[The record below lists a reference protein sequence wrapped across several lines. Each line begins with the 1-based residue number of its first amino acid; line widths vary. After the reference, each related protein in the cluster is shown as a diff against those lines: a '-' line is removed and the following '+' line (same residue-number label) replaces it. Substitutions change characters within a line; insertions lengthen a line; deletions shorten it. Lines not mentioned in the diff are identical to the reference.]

1 MTRPAIGASREDG
14 PVQPERSAGSRAR
27 GATVL
32 LSTQWLRYVLQIAN
46 IVLLARLIGPA
57 DFGVVSLG
65 LAIVGIASVLGDFGL
80 SLAALREKTLTQQQK
95 SNLLW
100 INTAIGAGLAALVAA
115 AAVPIA
121 QAFGDDRL
129 IAVVLIAAPAY
140 LFRAAA
146 VQFQVELNREE
157 RFRRLAASELG
168 GDAVGVVSAVIL
180 ALLGWGYVALALQ
193 GAIAAAVSLAWACR
207 AAGWRPSRPRRAPMR
222 RLLTFGVSTLGAHA
236 AHYVTTN
243 VDTIAMGAWYSSAT
257 VGLYSRAYQLV
268 MLPLQQVAAPLTRV
282 VLPRLAEVADDLV
295 ALNDALVR
303 AQRLVSHALLA
314 VTGLLVVCGAPLIEV
329 VLGAAWVPAM
339 QYLPVLAAGTVFQ
352 TIAYAYY
359 WGFAA
364 LGRSGTLFLSEI
376 VGRIP
381 MVALILLWAPLSP
394 VGVAWGVVAGQVLI
408 WASGT
413 FVFAPRAGLRVPELI
428 QTAIVPLMV
437 SGVATAGAWGLDVAV
452 LTELPPI
459 VRLFAACAAWFALAA
474 GVLAVCGRRDVGLM
488 RAVVRSM
495 TARRGGAAEAPT

>member
-1 MTRPAIGASREDG
+1 M
-14 PVQPERSAGSRAR
+14 QPERSAGSRAR

-46 IVLLARLIGPA
+46 IVVLARLIGPT

-65 LAIVGIASVLGDFGL
+65 LALVGIASVLGDFGL

-100 INTAIGAGLAALVAA
+100 INTAVGAALALVVAA
-115 AAVPIA
+115 AAVPLSL
-121 QAFGDDRL
+121 AFDDDRL
-129 IAVVLIAAPAY
+129 VAVILIAAPAY

-146 VQFQVELNREE
+146 VQFQVELNRGE

-168 GDAVGVVSAVIL
+168 GDAVGVASAVVL
-180 ALLGWGYVALALQ
+180 ALLGAGYVALALQ
-193 GAIAAAVSLAWACR
+193 GTIAAAISLIWACV
-207 AAGWRPSRPRRAPMR
+207 AARWRPSLPRRAEMR
-222 RLLTFGVSTLGAHA
+222 RLLTFGVSTLGTHA

-282 VLPRLAEVADDLV
+282 VLPRLAEVADDLE

-314 VTGLLVVCGAPLIEV
+314 VTGLLVVSGAPLIEV
-329 VLGAAWVPAM
+329 VLGEQWVPAM

-364 LGRSGTLFLSEI
+364 LGRSGALFLSEI
-376 VGRIP
+376 VGRVP
-381 MVALILLWAPLSP
+381 MVALILLWAPLAP

-413 FVFAPRAGLRVPELI
+413 FFFAPRAGLRVGELI
-428 QTAIVPLMV
+428 RTAIVPLVV
-437 SGVATAGAWGLDVAV
+437 SAVATAGAWGLDAAALSGLPPVVRLVAV
-452 LTELPPI
+452 
-459 VRLFAACAAWFALAA
+459 CAAWLTLA
-474 GVLAVCGRRDVGLM
+474 GGMLAVFGRRDVELM
-488 RAVVRSM
+488 RSVVRSM
-495 TARRGGAAEAPT
+495 VSRRNAPAGASG

>member
-1 MTRPAIGASREDG
+1 ME
-14 PVQPERSAGSRAR
+14 PERSTGARAR

-32 LSTQWLRYVLQIAN
+32 LSTQWVRYALQIAN
-46 IVLLARLIGPA
+46 IVVLARLIGPA

-65 LAIVGIASVLGDFGL
+65 LAIVGIASILGDFGL
-80 SLAALREKTLTQQQK
+80 SLAALREKTLTPQQK

-100 INTAIGAGLAALVAA
+100 INTGIGAVLAAIVAA
-115 AAVPIA
+115 SAVPLA
-121 QAFGDDRL
+121 YGFGDDRL
-129 IAVVLIAAPAY
+129 LVVVLIAAPAY

-168 GDAVGVVSAVIL
+168 GDAIGVVTAIVLAV
-180 ALLGWGYVALALQ
+180 LGAGYIALAVQ
-193 GAIAAAVSLAWACR
+193 GTVAAAVSLAWAVI
-207 AAGWRPSRPRRAPMR
+207 AAGWRPSLPRRAEMR

-268 MLPLQQVAAPLTRV
+268 MLPLQQIAAPLTRV
-282 VLPRLAEVADDLV
+282 VLPRLALVADDLD

-303 AQRLVSHALLA
+303 AQRLVSHALLG

-339 QYLPVLAAGTVFQ
+339 QFLPVLAAGTVFQ

-364 LGRSGTLFLSEI
+364 LGRSGALFLSEI
-376 VGRIP
+376 VGRVP
-381 MVALILLWAPLSP
+381 MVALILLWAPLAP
-394 VGVAWGVVAGQVLI
+394 AGVAWGVVAGQVLI

-413 FVFAPRAGLRVPELI
+413 FVFAPRAGLRVPELLRS
-428 QTAIVPLMV
+428 AIVPLVV
-437 SGVATAGAWGLDVAV
+437 SGVSTAGAWGLDAAV
-452 LTELPPI
+452 LLDLPP
-459 VRLFAACAAWFALAA
+459 VLRLLAVCAAWLALAV
-474 GVLAVCGRRDVGLM
+474 GMLAVFGRRDVRVM
-488 RAVVRSM
+488 ASVARSM
-495 TARRGGAAEAPT
+495 TSRRAEPVDASP

>member
-1 MTRPAIGASREDG
+1 
-14 PVQPERSAGSRAR
+14 VQPERSAGSRAR

-32 LSTQWLRYVLQIAN
+32 LSTQWVRYLLQIAN
-46 IVLLARLIGPA
+46 IVVLARLIGPT

-80 SLAALREKTLTQQQK
+80 SLAALREKALTQQQK

-100 INTAIGAGLAALVAA
+100 INTAIGAVLAVLVAA
-115 AAVPIA
+115 AAVPIGR
-121 QAFGDDRL
+121 AFADDRL
-129 IAVVLIAAPAY
+129 ITVVLIAAPAY
-140 LFRAAA
+140 LLRAAA

-168 GDAVGVVSAVIL
+168 GDAVGVLTAVIL
-180 ALLGWGYVALALQ
+180 ALVGTGYAALAFQ
-193 GAIAAAVSLAWACR
+193 GTISALVSLVWACV
-207 AAGWRPSRPRRAPMR
+207 AAGWRPSPPRRAEMR

-243 VDTIAMGAWYSSAT
+243 VDTIAMGAWYSSAV

-282 VLPRLAEVADDLV
+282 VLPRLADVADDLD

-314 VTGLLVVCGAPLIEV
+314 VTGLLVVCGAPLIQV
-329 VLGAAWVPAM
+329 VLGAEWVPAM
-339 QYLPVLAAGTVFQ
+339 EYLPVLAAGTVFQ

-364 LGRSGTLFLSEI
+364 LGRSGVLFLSEI
-376 VGRIP
+376 VGRVP
-381 MVALILLWAPLSP
+381 MVALIVLWAPLAP

-413 FVFAPRAGLRVPELI
+413 FVFAPRAGLRVPELLR
-428 QTAIVPLMV
+428 TAIVPLVV
-437 SGVATAGAWGLDVAV
+437 SGVATAGAWGLDVAA
-452 LTELPPI
+452 LIDLPPI
-459 VRLFAACAAWFALAA
+459 VRLVVVCLAWLILA
-474 GVLAVCGRRDVGLM
+474 GGMLAVCGRRDVRLIVSV
-488 RAVVRSM
+488 ARSL
-495 TARRGGAAEAPT
+495 TSRRGVTAEAPD